1 VSETFKTAGR
11 RRRYT
16 WGMTKPRFDEAR
28 RFLYAEARLLERRL
42 FGVLFEGASA
52 DGVVDA
58 VRGYRNPDGGFG
70 HGLEP
75 DKRVPDS
82 QPLDVEAAFWAMDTA
97 GRLDHDLARAACDF
111 LQRIGPGVGTLTE
124 SYRGYPRAPHWG
136 DFALAPDI
144 NPTAGIAAMLWK
156 YDIDHPWRE
165 AATAFCWERIDAGLP
180 EDAHGFG
187 EVLAFLAH
195 APDRSRADDAAARAA
210 AHLGSLRMFRLDPA
224 EPGYGVT
231 PLHYAPAPDSRW
243 AVLFEPP
250 VIEAHLDALAADQ
263 LEDGGWPI
271 SWEPIGT
278 AAGYDCRGAETL
290 RALRVL
296 RAYGRL

>member
-11 RRRYT
+11 DRRYT
-16 WGMTKPRFDEAR
+16 CGMSNPRFDDAR

-42 FGVLFEGASA
+42 FGVLFEGAGA

-97 GRLDHDLARAACDF
+97 GRFDHDLARAACDF

-124 SYRGYPRAPHWG
+124 SYRDYPRAPHWG

-156 YDIDHPWRE
+156 YDVGHPWRQ
-165 AATAFCWERIDAGLP
+165 AATAFCWERIDAALP

-195 APDRSRADDAAARAA
+195 APDRSRADDVAAKAA

-243 AVLFEPP
+243 AGLFEPS

-263 LEDGGWPI
+263 GEDGGWPI

-278 AAGYDCRGAETL
+278 AARYDCRGAETL
-290 RALRVL
+290 RALRTL

>member
-1 VSETFKTAGR
+1 MSN
-11 RRRYT
+11 
-16 WGMTKPRFDEAR
+16 PRFDDAR
-28 RFLYAEARLLERRL
+28 RFLYAEGRLLERRL
-42 FGVLFEGASA
+42 FGVLFEEAGAGS
-52 DGVVDA
+52 VVDA
-58 VRGYRNPDGGFG
+58 LLGYRNPDGGFG

-97 GRLDHDLARAACDF
+97 GHFDHDLARAACDF
-111 LQRIGPGVGTLTE
+111 LQRIGPGVGPLTE
-124 SYRGYPRAPHWG
+124 TYRDYPRAPHWG
-136 DFALAPDI
+136 DFALAPDL

-156 YDIDHPWRE
+156 WDIDHPWRE
-165 AATAFCWERIDAGLP
+165 AATAFCWERIEAGLP

-187 EVLAFLAH
+187 ETLSFFAW
-195 APDRSRADDAAARAA
+195 APQRSRADEAAAKAGAR
-210 AHLGSLRMFRLDPA
+210 LGSLRMFRLDPA

-243 AVLFEPP
+243 AGLFEPS
-250 VIEAHLDALAADQ
+250 VIEAHLDALAAAQ

-271 SWEPIGT
+271 SWEPIGP

-290 RALRVL
+290 RALRTL
-296 RAYGRL
+296 RAFGRL

>member
-1 VSETFKTAGR
+1 MSN
-11 RRRYT
+11 
-16 WGMTKPRFDEAR
+16 PRFDDAR
-28 RFLYAEARLLERRL
+28 RFLYAEGRLLERRL
-42 FGVLFEGASA
+42 FGVLFEGAGA

-97 GRLDHDLARAACDF
+97 GRFDHDLARAACDF
-111 LQRIGPGVGTLTE
+111 LQRTGPGVGTLTE
-124 SYRGYPRAPHWG
+124 SYRDYPRAPHWG
-136 DFALAPDI
+136 DFALAPDL
-144 NPTAGIAAMLWK
+144 NPTAGIAAMLWRW
-156 YDIDHPWRE
+156 DVDHPWRE

-187 EVLAFLAH
+187 EVLA
-195 APDRSRADDAAARAA
+195 
-210 AHLGSLRMFRLDPA
+210 HLGSLRMFRLDPA

-231 PLHYAPAPDSRW
+231 PLHYAQAPDSRW
-243 AVLFEPP
+243 AGLFEPS

-263 LEDGGWPI
+263 REDGGWPI
-271 SWEPIGT
+271 SWEPIGP

-290 RALRVL
+290 RALRTL
-296 RAYGRL
+296 RAYARL

>member
-1 VSETFKTAGR
+1 MSN
-11 RRRYT
+11 
-16 WGMTKPRFDEAR
+16 PRFDDAR
-28 RFLYAEARLLERRL
+28 RFLYAEGRLLERRL
-42 FGVLFEGASA
+42 FGVLFEGAGA
-52 DGVVDA
+52 NGVVDA

-97 GRLDHDLARAACDF
+97 GRFDQDLARAACDF

-124 SYRGYPRAPHWG
+124 SYRDYPHAPHWG

-144 NPTAGIAAMLWK
+144 NPTAGIAAMLWRW
-156 YDIDHPWRE
+156 DVDHPWRE
-165 AATAFCWERIDAGLP
+165 AATAFCWERIDAGLAT
-180 EDAHGFG
+180 EAHGFG
-187 EVLAFLAH
+187 ETLAFLAQV
-195 APDRSRADDAAARAA
+195 PDRSRADDVAAKAG
-210 AHLGSLRMFRLDPA
+210 AHLGSLQMFRLDPA

-231 PLHYAPAPDSRW
+231 PLHYAPAPDSPW
-243 AVLFEPP
+243 SGLFEPS

-271 SWEPIGT
+271 SWEPIGP
-278 AAGYDCRGAETL
+278 AARYDCRGAETL
-290 RALRVL
+290 RALRTL